1 MDPYLN
7 VDPGTMS
14 PYQHGEVFVTEDGA
28 ESDLDLGHY
37 ERFIDRNV
45 TRASNLTTGQIYNA
59 VIAKERRGDYLG
71 ATVQVIPHVTNE
83 IKERIHRVAREQQ
96 AEVVVVE
103 VGGTV
108 GDIESLPYLEAIRQF
123 LNDVGRQNVLYIHLV
138 LLPRVATGELKT
150 KPMQPSVKELRS
162 IGIQPD
168 VLIARAD
175 EPIDEEL
182 REKIALFCDVK
193 ADNVISEPNAWSIYG
208 VPLMLEEAGL
218 GRIVVEELGLGERAT
233 EPDLVEWRFLTDRIR
248 NARIPLT
255 IGLVGKYIE
264 LPDAYLSVAESVKHA
279 AWAAGCN
286 VKLVWID
293 SEKLER
299 DRDVEPLIGLDGIVV
314 PGGFGYR
321 GIEGKVQAVRFGRER
336 KVPTLGLCMGMQ
348 CMVIELARTALGTE
362 DANSTEFDAFT
373 PHPVIDLL
381 PEQRDIADK
390 GGTMRLGSYPC
401 VLENGSL
408 ASRAYAQPIVLEP
421 HPDREGRQRP
431 RGTGQAHLPDHRQ
444 RLGRG
449 RLREARRHDRRG
461 TAARVMASQR
471 HREGAHDAGR
481 PRGWQGARGG
491 RHPRQR
497 DALLLGESGIAL
509 CGDRRVHREP
519 VRGPARRHQRGRHEG
534 RRRYRRRIPPAG
546 DQDAGARRVDAQP
559 DARHAGRAGRR
570 GHRDAAV
577 LGAEADVQSPA
588 DRGGPEAIPR
598 RLSQDAGGE
607 ARRGARE
614 ALTLT
619 TR

>member
-1 MDPYLN
+1 VPKFVFVTGGVTSSLGKGITAASLGRILAARGLAVASLKMDPYLN

-96 AEVVVVE
+96 AELVVVE

-123 LNDVGRQNVLYIHLV
+123 RNDVGRQNVLYIHLT

-150 KPMQPSVKELRS
+150 KPTQHSVKELRS

-193 ADNVISEPNAWSIYG
+193 TDNVISEPNAWSIYG

-218 GRIVVEELGLGERAT
+218 GRIVVEELGLQERAS
-233 EPDLVEWRFLTDRIR
+233 EPDLAEWRFLTDRIR
-248 NARIPLT
+248 SARIPLT
-255 IGLVGKYIE
+255 VGLVGKYIE

-348 CMVIELARTALGTE
+348 CMVIELARTALGTD

-381 PEQRDIADK
+381 PEQRDVADK

-401 VLENGSL
+401 VLEPGSV
-408 ASRAYAQPIVLEP
+408 AARAYGQPIVLERHRHRYEFNNSYRELLAAHGMKFTGLSPDGRLVEIVEIPDHPFYLGTQFHPEFKSRPNRP
-421 HPDREGRQRP
+421 HPLFASFIESALAFARANGR
-431 RGTGQAHLPDHRQ
+431 A
-444 RLGRG
+444 
-449 RLREARRHDRRG
+449 
-461 TAARVMASQR
+461 
-471 HREGAHDAGR
+471 EGA
-481 PRGWQGARGG
+481 PMLQ
-491 RHPRQR
+491 
-497 DALLLGESGIAL
+497 ET
-509 CGDRRVHREP
+509 HR
-519 VRGPARRHQRGRHEG
+519 
-534 RRRYRRRIPPAG
+534 
-546 DQDAGARRVDAQP
+546 
-559 DARHAGRAGRR
+559 
-570 GHRDAAV
+570 
-577 LGAEADVQSPA
+577 
-588 DRGGPEAIPR
+588 
-598 RLSQDAGGE
+598 
-607 ARRGARE
+607 
-614 ALTLT
+614 
-619 TR
+619 

>member
-1 MDPYLN
+1 MRSCIPGDCLPDRIEKTPEVVALPKFVFVTGGVTSSLGKGITAASLGRILVARGLTVASLKMDPYLN

-45 TRASNLTTGQIYNA
+45 TRASNLTTGQIYNS

-96 AEVVVVE
+96 AEVILVE

-123 LNDVGRQNVLYIHLV
+123 RNDVGRQNVLYVHLS

-150 KPMQPSVKELRS
+150 KPTQHSVRELRA

-193 ADNVISEPNAWSIYG
+193 IDNVISEPNAWSIYA

-218 GRIVVEELGLGERAT
+218 GRIVVDELGLTERAT
-233 EPDLVEWRFLTDRIR
+233 QPDLVEWRAIVDRIK
-248 NARIPLT
+248 NARIPLN

-264 LPDAYLSVAESVKHA
+264 LTDAYLSVAESVKHA
-279 AWAAGCN
+279 SWAAGCN
-286 VKLVWID
+286 VKIHWID
-293 SEKLER
+293 SERLER

-321 GIEGKVQAVRFGRER
+321 GIEGKVQAVRFGRDR

-381 PEQRDIADK
+381 PEQRDVADK

-401 VLENGSL
+401 VLEAGSV
-408 ASRAYAQPIVLEP
+408 ASAAYAQPIVLERHRHRYEFNNSYRELLSQHGMRFSGLSPDGRLVEIVEIHDHPFYLGTQYHPEFKSRPNRP
-421 HPDREGRQRP
+421 HPLF
-431 RGTGQAHLPDHRQ
+431 TAFV
-444 RLGRG
+444 
-449 RLREARRHDRRG
+449 EASLKY
-461 TAARVMASQR
+461 ARAN
-471 HREGAHDAGR
+471 
-481 PRGWQGARGG
+481 
-491 RHPRQR
+491 
-497 DALLLGESGIAL
+497 
-509 CGDRRVHREP
+509 
-519 VRGPARRHQRGRHEG
+519 
-534 RRRYRRRIPPAG
+534 
-546 DQDAGARRVDAQP
+546 
-559 DARHAGRAGRR
+559 GRAQVP
-570 GHRDAAV
+570 AAM
-577 LGAEADVQSPA
+577 LQE
-588 DRGGPEAIPR
+588 
-598 RLSQDAGGE
+598 
-607 ARRGARE
+607 
-614 ALTLT
+614 T
-619 TR
+619 TS

>member
-1 MDPYLN
+1 MPKFVFVTGGVTSSLGKGITAASLGRILSARGLAVASLKMDPYLN

-28 ESDLDLGHY
+28 ETDLDLGHY

-123 LNDVGRQNVLYIHLV
+123 RNDVGRNKVLYVHLS

-150 KPMQPSVKELRS
+150 KPTQHSVRELRA

-175 EPIDEEL
+175 EPIDEDL

-208 VPLMLEEAGL
+208 VPLMLEDAGL
-218 GRIVVEELGLGERAT
+218 GRIVVEELGLAERAT
-233 EPDLVEWRFLTDRIR
+233 QPDLTEWKALTERIR
-248 NARIPLT
+248 GARIPLR
-255 IGLVGKYIE
+255 IGIVGKYIE
-264 LPDAYLSVAESVKHA
+264 LTDAYLSVAESVKHA
-279 AWAAGCN
+279 SWANGCD
-286 VKLVWID
+286 VKIHWID
-293 SEKLER
+293 SERLER

-401 VLENGSL
+401 VLDAGSL
-408 ASRAYAQPIVLEP
+408 ASRAYAQPIVLERHRHRYEFNNAYRELLAQHGMRFSGLSPDGRLVEIVEIDDHPFFLGTQFHPEFKSRPNRP
-421 HPDREGRQRP
+421 HPLFSSFI
-431 RGTGQAHLPDHRQ
+431 QASLDY
-444 RLGRG
+444 
-449 RLREARRHDRRG
+449 
-461 TAARVMASQR
+461 ARVN
-471 HREGAHDAGR
+471 
-481 PRGWQGARGG
+481 
-491 RHPRQR
+491 
-497 DALLLGESGIAL
+497 
-509 CGDRRVHREP
+509 
-519 VRGPARRHQRGRHEG
+519 
-534 RRRYRRRIPPAG
+534 
-546 DQDAGARRVDAQP
+546 
-559 DARHAGRAGRR
+559 GRAQV
-570 GHRDAAV
+570 AAP
-577 LGAEADVQSPA
+577 LLQE
-588 DRGGPEAIPR
+588 
-598 RLSQDAGGE
+598 
-607 ARRGARE
+607 
-614 ALTLT
+614 TNT
-619 TR
+619 

>member
-1 MDPYLN
+1 MPKFVFVTGGVTSSLGKGITAASLGRILAARGLAVASLKMDPYLN

-123 LNDVGRQNVLYIHLV
+123 SNDVGRQNVLYIHLT

-150 KPMQPSVKELRS
+150 KPTQHSVKELRS

-193 ADNVISEPNAWSIYG
+193 RDNVISEPNAWSIYG

-381 PEQRDIADK
+381 PEQRDVADK

-401 VLENGSL
+401 VLEAGSL
-408 ASRAYAQPIVLEP
+408 AARAYGQPIVLERHRHRYEFNNSYRELLAAHGMTFTGLSPDGRLVEIVEIADHPFYLGTQFHPEFKSRPNRP
-421 HPDREGRQRP
+421 HPLFASFIDS
-431 RGTGQAHLPDHRQ
+431 ALAF
-444 RLGRG
+444 
-449 RLREARRHDRRG
+449 AR
-461 TAARVMASQR
+461 AN
-471 HREGAHDAGR
+471 
-481 PRGWQGARGG
+481 
-491 RHPRQR
+491 
-497 DALLLGESGIAL
+497 
-509 CGDRRVHREP
+509 
-519 VRGPARRHQRGRHEG
+519 
-534 RRRYRRRIPPAG
+534 
-546 DQDAGARRVDAQP
+546 
-559 DARHAGRAGRR
+559 GRAEASAPMLQET
-570 GHRDAAV
+570 HR
-577 LGAEADVQSPA
+577 
-588 DRGGPEAIPR
+588 
-598 RLSQDAGGE
+598 
-607 ARRGARE
+607 
-614 ALTLT
+614 
-619 TR
+619 

>member
-1 MDPYLN
+1 MPKFVFVTGGVTSSLGKGITAASLGRILAARGLSVASLKMDPYLN

-45 TRASNLTTGQIYNA
+45 TRASNLTTGQIYNS

-123 LNDVGRQNVLYIHLV
+123 RNDVGRQNVLYIHLS

-150 KPMQPSVKELRS
+150 KPTQHSVRELRA

-175 EPIDEEL
+175 QPIDEDL

-193 ADNVISEPNAWSIYG
+193 TDNVISEPDAWSIYA

-233 EPDLVEWRFLTDRIR
+233 HPDLIEWQAIVDRIR
-248 NARIPLT
+248 GARIPLN

-264 LPDAYLSVAESVKHA
+264 LTDAYISVAESIKHA
-279 AWAAGCN
+279 AWAAGCD
-286 VKLVWID
+286 VKISWVD
-293 SEKLER
+293 SERLER
-299 DRDVEPLIGLDGIVV
+299 DRDVEPLIGLDGIVI

-321 GIEGKVQAVRFGRER
+321 GIEGKVQATRFGRER
-336 KVPTLGLCMGMQ
+336 KVPTLGLCMGLQ

-381 PEQRDIADK
+381 PEQRDVAEK

-401 VLENGSL
+401 VLEPGSL
-408 ASRAYAQPIVLEP
+408 AARAYGQPIVLERHRHRYEFNNAYRELLAQHGMRFSGLSPDSRLVEIVEMPDHPFFLGTQFHPEFKSRPNRP
-421 HPDREGRQRP
+421 HPLF
-431 RGTGQAHLPDHRQ
+431 ASFI
-444 RLGRG
+444 
-449 RLREARRHDRRG
+449 EASL
-461 TAARVMASQR
+461 ANARAN
-471 HREGAHDAGR
+471 
-481 PRGWQGARGG
+481 
-491 RHPRQR
+491 
-497 DALLLGESGIAL
+497 
-509 CGDRRVHREP
+509 
-519 VRGPARRHQRGRHEG
+519 
-534 RRRYRRRIPPAG
+534 
-546 DQDAGARRVDAQP
+546 
-559 DARHAGRAGRR
+559 GRAQI
-570 GHRDAAV
+570 AA
-577 LGAEADVQSPA
+577 
-588 DRGGPEAIPR
+588 PR
-598 RLSQDAGGE
+598 LQE
-607 ARRGARE
+607 
-614 ALTLT
+614 T
-619 TR
+619 TT

>member
-1 MDPYLN
+1 LRVPKFVFVTGGVTSSLGKGITAASLGRILAARGLTVASLKMDPYLN

-96 AEVVVVE
+96 AELVVVE

-123 LNDVGRQNVLYIHLV
+123 RNDVGRNNVMYIHLT

-150 KPMQPSVKELRS
+150 KPTQHSVKELRS

-175 EPIDEEL
+175 EPIDEDL

-193 ADNVISEPNAWSIYG
+193 IDNVISEPNAWSIYA

-218 GRIVVEELGLGERAT
+218 GRIVVEELGLRERAA
-233 EPDLVEWRFLTDRIR
+233 EPDLVEWRFLVDRIR
-248 NARIPLT
+248 GARIPLT
-255 IGLVGKYIE
+255 IGMVGKYIE

-279 AWAAGCN
+279 SWAAGCN

-401 VLENGSL
+401 VLEAGSL
-408 ASRAYAQPIVLEP
+408 AGRAYGQPIVLERHRHRYEFNNSYRELLAAHGMKFSGLSPDGRLVEIVEIPDHPFYLGTQFHPEFKSRPNRP
-421 HPDREGRQRP
+421 HPLFA
-431 RGTGQAHLPDHRQ
+431 TF
-444 RLGRG
+444 
-449 RLREARRHDRRG
+449 
-461 TAARVMASQR
+461 
-471 HREGAHDAGR
+471 
-481 PRGWQGARGG
+481 
-491 RHPRQR
+491 
-497 DALLLGESGIAL
+497 
-509 CGDRRVHREP
+509 
-519 VRGPARRHQRGRHEG
+519 
-534 RRRYRRRIPPAG
+534 
-546 DQDAGARRVDAQP
+546 VDAALAF
-559 DARHAGRAGRR
+559 ARANGRAEASAPMLQET
-570 GHRDAAV
+570 HR
-577 LGAEADVQSPA
+577 
-588 DRGGPEAIPR
+588 
-598 RLSQDAGGE
+598 
-607 ARRGARE
+607 
-614 ALTLT
+614 
-619 TR
+619 

>member
-1 MDPYLN
+1 LRLPKFVFVTGGVTSSLGKGITAASLGRILAARGLTVASLKMDPYLN

-96 AEVVVVE
+96 AELVVVE

-123 LNDVGRQNVLYIHLV
+123 RNDVGRQNVMYIHLT

-150 KPMQPSVKELRS
+150 KPTQHSVKELRS

-175 EPIDEEL
+175 EPIDEDL

-193 ADNVISEPNAWSIYG
+193 TDNVISEPNAWSIYA

-218 GRIVVEELGLGERAT
+218 GRIVVEELGLGERAA
-233 EPDLVEWRFLTDRIR
+233 EPDLVEWRFLVDRIR
-248 NARIPLT
+248 SARIPLT

-401 VLENGSL
+401 VLEAGSL
-408 ASRAYAQPIVLEP
+408 AGRAYGQPIVLERHRHRYEFNNSYRELLAQRGMKFTGLSPDGRLVEIVEMPDHPFYLGTQFHPEFKSRPNRP
-421 HPDREGRQRP
+421 HPLFANFID
-431 RGTGQAHLPDHRQ
+431 AALAF
-444 RLGRG
+444 
-449 RLREARRHDRRG
+449 AR
-461 TAARVMASQR
+461 AN
-471 HREGAHDAGR
+471 
-481 PRGWQGARGG
+481 
-491 RHPRQR
+491 
-497 DALLLGESGIAL
+497 
-509 CGDRRVHREP
+509 
-519 VRGPARRHQRGRHEG
+519 
-534 RRRYRRRIPPAG
+534 
-546 DQDAGARRVDAQP
+546 
-559 DARHAGRAGRR
+559 GRAEAAPMLQET
-570 GHRDAAV
+570 HR
-577 LGAEADVQSPA
+577 
-588 DRGGPEAIPR
+588 
-598 RLSQDAGGE
+598 
-607 ARRGARE
+607 
-614 ALTLT
+614 
-619 TR
+619 

>member
-1 MDPYLN
+1 VPKFVFVTGGVTSSLGKGITAASLGRILAARGLAVASLKMDPYLN

-28 ESDLDLGHY
+28 ETDLDLGHY

-96 AEVVVVE
+96 AEIVVVE

-123 LNDVGRQNVLYIHLV
+123 RNDVGRQNVMYIHLV

-150 KPMQPSVKELRS
+150 KPTQHSVKELRS

-233 EPDLVEWRFLTDRIR
+233 HPDLDEWRAITERIR
-248 NARIPLT
+248 GARIPLV
-255 IGLVGKYIE
+255 IGMVGKYIE

-279 AWAAGCN
+279 SWAAGCN
-286 VKLVWID
+286 VKLAWID

-321 GIEGKVQAVRFGRER
+321 GIEGKLQAVRFGRER

-381 PEQRDIADK
+381 PEQRDVADK

-401 VLENGSL
+401 VLEQGSL
-408 ASRAYAQPIVLEP
+408 ASRAYGQPIVLE
-421 HPDREGRQRP
+421 
-431 RGTGQAHLPDHRQ
+431 
-444 RLGRG
+444 
-449 RLREARRHDRRG
+449 
-461 TAARVMASQR
+461 R
-471 HREGAHDAGR
+471 HRHRYEFNNSYR
-481 PRGWQGARGG
+481 E
-491 RHPRQR
+491 
-497 DALLLGESGIAL
+497 LLATHGMRFSGL
-509 CGDRRVHREP
+509 S
-519 VRGPARRHQRGRHEG
+519 
-534 RRRYRRRIPPAG
+534 
-546 DQDAGARRVDAQP
+546 P
-559 DARHAGRAGRR
+559 DARLVEIVEMPDHPFFLGTQFHPEFKSRPNRPHPLFASFIASALSFARANGR
-570 GHRDAAV
+570 
-577 LGAEADVQSPA
+577 
-588 DRGGPEAIPR
+588 
-598 RLSQDAGGE
+598 GE
-607 ARRGARE
+607 APVPMLQE
-614 ALTLT
+614 
-619 TR
+619 TRS

>member
-1 MDPYLN
+1 VPKFVFVTGGVTSSLGKGITAASLGRILAARGLAVASLKMDPYLN

-123 LNDVGRQNVLYIHLV
+123 RNDVGRQNVLYVHLS

-150 KPMQPSVKELRS
+150 KPTQHSVRELRA

-175 EPIDEEL
+175 EAIDEDL

-193 ADNVISEPNAWSIYG
+193 IDNVISEPNAWSIYA
-208 VPLMLEEAGL
+208 VPLMLEDAGL
-218 GRIVVEELGLGERAT
+218 GRIVVEELGLGERAAQ
-233 EPDLVEWRFLTDRIR
+233 PDLAEWKALTERIR
-248 NARIPLT
+248 NARIPLN

-264 LPDAYLSVAESVKHA
+264 LTDAYLSVAESVKHA
-279 AWAAGCN
+279 AWAAGCD
-286 VKLVWID
+286 VRLSWID
-293 SEKLER
+293 SERLER
-299 DRDVEPLIGLDGIVV
+299 DRDVEPLIGLDGLVV

-321 GIEGKVQAVRFGRER
+321 GIEGKVQATRFGRER

-348 CMVIELARTALGTE
+348 CMVIELARTALGTD

-381 PEQRDIADK
+381 PEQRDVADK

-401 VLENGSL
+401 VLEPGSL
-408 ASRAYAQPIVLEP
+408 AARAYGQPIVLER
-421 HPDREGRQRP
+421 HRHRYEFNNAYRELLAQHGMRFSGLSPDGRLVEIVE
-431 RGTGQAHLPDHRQ
+431 LPDHPFF
-444 RLGRG
+444 LGTQFHPEFKSRPN
-449 RLREARRHDRRG
+449 RPHPLFAAFIEASL
-461 TAARVMASQR
+461 ANARAN
-471 HREGAHDAGR
+471 
-481 PRGWQGARGG
+481 
-491 RHPRQR
+491 
-497 DALLLGESGIAL
+497 
-509 CGDRRVHREP
+509 
-519 VRGPARRHQRGRHEG
+519 
-534 RRRYRRRIPPAG
+534 
-546 DQDAGARRVDAQP
+546 
-559 DARHAGRAGRR
+559 GRAQV
-570 GHRDAAV
+570 AAP
-577 LGAEADVQSPA
+577 LLQQSK
-588 DRGGPEAIPR
+588 
-598 RLSQDAGGE
+598 
-607 ARRGARE
+607 
-614 ALTLT
+614 T
-619 TR
+619 